1 LAVAVLA
8 AGVRVGRGRI
18 SAGSV
23 GLEGSGVT
31 FDELITPADDGELR

>member
-1 LAVAVLA
+1 
-8 AGVRVGRGRI
+8 VGWI

-31 FDELITPADDGELR
+31 FDELIKPTEDGELR

>member
-8 AGVRVGRGRI
+8 ADLRVGRGRV

-23 GLEGSGVT
+23 GLEGRDVT
-31 FDELITPADDGELR
+31 FNELIKPADDGELP